1 MKKNISVTDVS
12 LVNTQ
17 SDPGPAFAAIGIDH
31 LNMERVWVEGSSSL
45 PGLPVKGVKQ
55 LKAEK
60 VKVLNNR

>member
-1 MKKNISVTDVS
+1 